1 MFLIRDSVD
10 LKPLFSNARELSVE
24 RNEVLHRPDEKC
36 VSLGYVLSGRLVMKK
51 YLSNGK
57 GLYLTKFNP
66 GDMYGELLVLSGENY
81 RGWLTAEEPAIVLE
95 LSRHALDELLADP
108 AFKQLYFH
116 EISERVSRMTERIE
130 ILSYTKVSDRL
141 ILYFLNHFEKE
152 SSLNINISTLADE
165 LNCSREAL
173 SRAVSELGKEK
184 ALIKE
189 GNKITL
195 LDLLLL
201 EKQLSFF

>member
-1 MFLIRDSVD
+1 
-10 LKPLFSNARELSVE
+10 
-24 RNEVLHRPDEKC
+24 
-36 VSLGYVLSGRLVMKK
+36 MKK

-57 GLYLTKFNP
+57 GLYLTAFNP
-66 GDMYGELLVLSGENY
+66 GDMYGENY
-81 RGWLTAEEPAIVLE
+81 RGWLSAEKPAMVLQ
-95 LSRHALDELLADP
+95 LSLNSLNELLENPD
-108 AFKQLYFH
+108 FKRLYFH

-152 SSLNINISTLADE
+152 SSFNINISTLADA

-201 EKQLSFF
+201 EKQRSFF